1 MKLRISKGS
10 RAMSKMSK
18 SFLHNEEE
26 AIKKLE
32 TILWPDGP
40 VCPRCNGQARITKVG
55 GKTARPGLWRCAPC
69 KRQFTVTIGTLFERS
84 HVPMHLWFQAVY
96 LMAASKKGFSAHQ
109 LHRTLG
115 VTYKTAWFMAHRI
128 REAMRTGDLAPFG
141 VGGGAV
147 EADETF
153 IGRKK
158 GVPKR
163 SAWHHKLKVLTLI
176 DRETKQARSLVIDNL
191 TTRTVAPILRKNL
204 AREARLMTDEA
215 THYIKVGREFAEHG
229 VVNHK
234 AEEWVRGDVYTNTAE
249 GYFSIFKRGMKGVY
263 QHCSE
268 KHLHRYLAEFD
279 FRYNARAALGVD
291 DDRRAMKALAGVTG
305 KRLMYRDSS
314 PPVVS

>member
-1 MKLRISKGS
+1 MNKLSK
-10 RAMSKMSK
+10 AH
-18 SFLHNEEE
+18 LHSEEE

-40 VCPRCNGQARITKVG
+40 VCPRCKGQERITKVG
-55 GKTARPGLWRCAPC
+55 GLTARPGLWRCGPC

-84 HVPMHLWFQAVY
+84 HVPMHFWFQAVY
-96 LMAASKKGFSAHQ
+96 LMAASKKGFSACQ
-109 LHRTLG
+109 LERTLG

-128 REAMRTGDLAPFG
+128 REAMRTGDLEPFG

-147 EADETF
+147 EVDETF

-163 SAWHHKLKVLTLI
+163 SAYHHKLKVLTLI
-176 DRETKQARSLVIDNL
+176 DRDTRQARSVVIDKLN
-191 TTRTVAPILRKNL
+191 TRSVAPILRKNL

-215 THYIKVGREFAEHG
+215 RHYTRLGKAFAAHG
-229 VVNHK
+229 VVNHNV
-234 AEEWVRGDVYTNTAE
+234 EEWVRGDVHVNTAE
-249 GYFSIFKRGMKGVY
+249 GFFSVFKRGMKGIY

-279 FRYNARAALGVD
+279 FRYNARQALGID
-291 DDRRAMKALAGVTG
+291 DESRAIRALAGING
-305 KRLMYRDSS
+305 KRLKYRDSCVAS
-314 PPVVS
+314 

>member
-1 MKLRISKGS
+1 MNKLSK
-10 RAMSKMSK
+10 AH
-18 SFLHNEEE
+18 LHSEEE

-32 TILWPDGP
+32 TILWPNGP
-40 VCPRCNGQARITKVG
+40 VCPRCQGQVRITKVG
-55 GKTARPGLWRCAPC
+55 GETARPGLWRCGPC

-84 HVPMHLWFQAVY
+84 HVKMHLWFQAVA
-96 LMAASKKGFSAHQ
+96 LLAASKKGFSAHQ

-141 VGGGAV
+141 VDGGAV

-153 IGRKK
+153 IGRKR

-163 SAWHHKLKVLTLI
+163 PAFHHKLKVLTLI
-176 DRETKQARSLVIDNL
+176 DRDTRQARSVVIDKL
-191 TTRTVAPILRKNL
+191 RTRTIAPILRKNL

-215 THYIKVGREFAEHG
+215 THYTKVGLEFAEHG

-234 AEEWVRGDVYTNTAE
+234 ADEYVRGHVHVNTAE

-279 FRYNARAALGVD
+279 FRYNHRVALGVD
-291 DDRRAMKALAGVTG
+291 DERRAMKALAGIAG

-314 PPVVS
+314 AGVA

>member
-1 MKLRISKGS
+1 MTMSRLSK
-10 RAMSKMSK
+10 AH
-18 SFLHNEEE
+18 LHNEEE

-40 VCPRCNGQARITKVG
+40 VCPRCRGQVRITKVG
-55 GKTARPGLWRCAPC
+55 GPTARPGLWRCGPC
-69 KRQFTVTIGTLFERS
+69 KREFPVTIGTLFERS

-96 LMAASKKGFSAHQ
+96 LMAASKKGFSACQ
-109 LHRTLG
+109 LERTLG
-115 VTYKTAWFMAHRI
+115 VTYKTAWFMAHRV

-153 IGRKK
+153 IGHRK
-158 GVPKR
+158 GAPKR
-163 SAWHHKLKVLTLI
+163 RAFHHKLKVLTLI
-176 DRETKQARSLVIDNL
+176 DRDTRQARSVVIDKL
-191 TTRTVAPILRKNL
+191 RTKTIAPILRKNL

-215 THYIKVGREFAEHG
+215 THYVTVGKEFAEHG
-229 VVNHK
+229 VVRHK
-234 AEEWVRGDVYTNTAE
+234 AAEYVRGAAHVNTAE

-279 FRYNARAALGVD
+279 FRYSNRKALGVND
-291 DDRRAMKALAGVTG
+291 TERAEKLLTGVSG
-305 KRLMYRDSS
+305 KRLTYQTTSARGATSE
-314 PPVVS
+314 